1 MTEECASQLRLFN
14 GLEEEVDG
22 HELKRSKGFDL

>member
-1 MTEECASQLRLFN
+1 MTEECASQLGLFN
-14 GLEEEVDG
+14 GLEEVDG